1 MPKDN
6 SQARR
11 RQAAALVAKIV
22 ACAVA
27 DEQSHSSVDETRH
40 TRHRD
45 PHYPYYRRRRT
56 VREVYRMIG
65 DTYFRRAYRM
75 NYQSFLRLH
84 EKLSTGILVT
94 LLWLKESCCLLWFVR
109 RKSRARLRMD
119 TQETIIVQAIK
130 DEDTDVHL
138 QQST

>member
-1 MPKDN
+1 MPKGN

-27 DEQSHSSVDETRH
+27 DEQSHSSIDETRH

-45 PHYPYYRRRRT
+45 PRYPYYRRRQT

-65 DTYFRRAYRM
+65 DNYF
-75 NYQSFLRLH
+75 
-84 EKLSTGILVT
+84 
-94 LLWLKESCCLLWFVR
+94 
-109 RKSRARLRMD
+109 
-119 TQETIIVQAIK
+119 
-130 DEDTDVHL
+130 
-138 QQST
+138 